1 VLPPWTPEKDNKKT
15 NDEKGGGVLVDC
27 EIEIKGVVVID
38 DSELV
43 EEITDKTIFGS
54 HVMLRM
60 LGDVH
65 RFVGEVAIR
74 PSNPDG

>member
-1 VLPPWTPEKDNKKT
+1 
-15 NDEKGGGVLVDC
+15 VDC

-38 DSELV
+38 DSKLEDEV
-43 EEITDKTIFGS
+43 EGWVNGNVVYNTISGS

>member
-1 VLPPWTPEKDNKKT
+1 M
-15 NDEKGGGVLVDC
+15 DC

-38 DSELV
+38 DSKLEDEV
-43 EEITDKTIFGS
+43 EGWVNGNVVYNTISGS

-60 LGDVH
+60 MGDVH
-65 RFVGEVAIR
+65 RFVGEVTIR

>member
-1 VLPPWTPEKDNKKT
+1 M
-15 NDEKGGGVLVDC
+15 DC
-27 EIEIKGVVVID
+27 DIEIKGVVVID

-43 EEITDKTIFGS
+43 EEKTDKRIYGS
-54 HVMLRM
+54 HVMLRI

-74 PSNPDG
+74 PSYPDG